1 MSFIT
6 LLLHFIAELCYSGE
20 FCHKKEHKVPLKYF
34 VFLNIIL
41 KNQNTTVI
49 SNLKQDLNVSV
60 NKSIQSFLIPVK
72 LHK

>member
-20 FCHKKEHKVPLKYF
+20 FCHKKEYKVPLKYF

-41 KNQNTTVI
+41 KN
-49 SNLKQDLNVSV
+49 
-60 NKSIQSFLIPVK
+60 
-72 LHK
+72 

>member
-1 MSFIT
+1 MFYVLYCILIINSVSLIFNIDIAFIT

-41 KNQNTTVI
+41 KN
-49 SNLKQDLNVSV
+49 
-60 NKSIQSFLIPVK
+60 
-72 LHK
+72 

>member
-1 MSFIT
+1 MFYVLYCILIIISVSLIFNIDIEFIT

-41 KNQNTTVI
+41 KN
-49 SNLKQDLNVSV
+49 
-60 NKSIQSFLIPVK
+60 
-72 LHK
+72 

>member
-1 MSFIT
+1 MFYVLYCILIIISVSLIFNIDIALIT

-41 KNQNTTVI
+41 KN
-49 SNLKQDLNVSV
+49 
-60 NKSIQSFLIPVK
+60 
-72 LHK
+72 